1 MNESELEDEVKRWL
15 KYAQEDIN
23 TAQNLSAQDGL
34 VPRQACWFAQQSA
47 EKGLKAILIFLQIEF
62 PFSHDLDVLCNLVPD
77 DWGLKPKHSDLASL
91 TEWAVESRY
100 PGDWPE
106 ATVEDADNA
115 VQEAQSLWQKIR
127 EEFQKRDIII
137 NL

>member
-1 MNESELEDEVKRWL
+1 MNESEQVDEVKRWL
-15 KYAQEDIN
+15 KYAQEDLN
-23 TAQNLSAQDGL
+23 TAQNLSDQDDF

-47 EKGLKAILIFLQIEF
+47 EKALKAILIFLQIEF
-62 PFSHDLDVLCNLVPD
+62 PFSHDLDVLCNLVSD

-106 ATVEDADNA
+106 ATVEDANNA
-115 VQEAQSLWQKIR
+115 VQEAQSLWQKVK

-137 NL
+137 NS